1 MANRTPT
8 PPRMSRRGRYVLILL
23 VGAIVLLSVLGWLV
37 GLRTDY
43 LWYESVGYTS
53 VFSTMMWT
61 RLGLF
66 GVFTLAMAAWCGLNL
81 YLAYRFRPDTW
92 PATSEQE
99 GLERY
104 RELISPR
111 AGWWIGGVA
120 VIVGIFAGMSAQSRW
135 ETWLLFR
142 QGGSFDK
149 ADPVLH
155 MDAGFYVF
163 RLPFWQFL
171 IGFGFAAVVVGILA
185 SLSAYY
191 LYGALRFSGQGDRM
205 TNVARIHLSVLVALF
220 LGLKAVAYYFDR
232 YDFTTQDN
240 QVTGIVGGGYT
251 EMTALMNAKNALIWV
266 SLIAAV
272 VILVFSWGFTRSL
285 ALPAAALGLVVVTAI
300 AAGGIYPAV
309 VRNFQVEP
317 NRPQR
322 EGPYAQHTIDGTRY
336 AFGMENLEATTY
348 PVASQP
354 NAENM
359 AADQSTV
366 PFVRLI
372 DPFVVSD
379 AFTQAQQPRSFYD
392 FNEKLD
398 IDRYTYTDET
408 GKEVTQDFVVGLR
421 ELNPGQLTAEQQD
434 WTVTHTVY
442 THGWGFVSASTTESD
457 SGAPCFTS
465 GVLSDD
471 PGNCQIGN
479 DIIDVEKPQIY
490 YGLLNNEY
498 AIVGVPENAD
508 PREYDR
514 PIDVAVSDEDST
526 EEDAEERG
534 DDRYTTY
541 EGDGG
546 VDIGS
551 IGRRLLYAWELQEP
565 RFLLSDQINADSQ
578 LLYNRNVRDRV
589 QEVAPFLTVEADP
602 YPAVVDG
609 EIVWIVD
616 GYTTTNDYPYSDRVN
631 IADATNDTYSGQGV
645 ANQPSE
651 EINYIRS
658 SVKAVVNA
666 YDGSVELYEFDDK
679 DPILKAWN
687 EIYGGD
693 LVTPKEETPEAL
705 EAHFRY
711 PQDLFKIQR
720 SLLQRY
726 HVDES
731 RTFIEG
737 TEAWATPSD
746 PSQNQPVTQPA
757 YYVYATYP
765 EQNQPYFQLT
775 STFTPRNRENALS
788 SLMSGYYDE
797 NGDPQLR
804 VYDVVGGEDQSVRQ
818 IHQIITS
825 TSEVVTTLRDAQQA
839 DTTVEWGNLLALP
852 VGDGI
857 LYLEPMYLRRQAGGQ
872 GEELPRLTNVAISYG
887 GYVGFA
893 PTFEQAVDMVVE
905 KYVTGAPSEAE
916 QNEGEDPAD
925 PTDPPSETPTET
937 PTTEAPADP
946 PEVEAAITKV
956 LEAQAAYEEA
966 QASGSNEQEG
976 AALDALLAALDE
988 LQAAREAAGQ

>member
-1 MANRTPT
+1 M
-8 PPRMSRRGRYVLILL
+8 
-23 VGAIVLLSVLGWLV
+23 GAIVLLSVLGWLV
-37 GLRTDY
+37 SLRTSY

-66 GVFTLAMAAWCGLNL
+66 GVFALAMAAWTGINL

-104 RELISPR
+104 RELISPK

-120 VIVGIFAGMSAQSRW
+120 AVVGVFAGMSAQSRW

-142 QGGSFDK
+142 EGGEFAWS
-149 ADPVLH
+149 DPVLG
-155 MDAGFYVF
+155 MNAGFYVF

-191 LYGALRFSGQGDRM
+191 LYGALRFSGTGDRM
-205 TNVARIHLSVLVALF
+205 SNAARIHLSVLVALF

-232 YDFTTQDN
+232 FNFTTQEN
-240 QVTGIVGGGYT
+240 QVTDIVGGGYT

-266 SLIAAV
+266 SVIAAV

-336 AFGMENLEATTY
+336 AFGMEDLETTTY

-354 NAENM
+354 DAEAM
-359 AADQSTV
+359 AADKSTV

-398 IDRYTYTDET
+398 IDRYTYTDEN
-408 GKEVTQDFVVGLR
+408 GNEVTQDFVVGLR
-421 ELNPGQLTAEQQD
+421 ELNPAQLTDEQQD

-457 SGAPCFTS
+457 NGAPCFTS

-498 AIVGVPENAD
+498 AIVGAPDTET

-514 PIDVAVSDEDST
+514 PIDVAVSDDDST
-526 EEDAEERG
+526 EEDAEEIG

-541 EGDGG
+541 EGEGG

-551 IGRRLLYAWELQEP
+551 IGHRLLYAWEFQEP
-565 RFLLSDQINADSQ
+565 RFLLSDQINEESQ
-578 LLYNRNVRDRV
+578 LLYNRNVRERV
-589 QEVAPFLTVEADP
+589 QEVAPFLTIEADP

-616 GYTTTNDYPYSDRVN
+616 GYTTTNNFPYADRVN
-631 IADATNDTYSGQGV
+631 LADATNDTYSGQGV
-645 ANQPSE
+645 ANQSSE
-651 EINYIRS
+651 EINYMRS

-666 YDGSVELYEFDDK
+666 YDGSVDLYEFDEE
-679 DPILKAWN
+679 DPILQAWN
-687 EIYGGD
+687 QIYGGD
-693 LVTPKEETPEAL
+693 LVIPKDETPQGL
-705 EAHFRY
+705 IDHFRY
-711 PQDLFKIQR
+711 PQDLFKVQR

-726 HVDES
+726 HVNEA

-737 TEAWATPSD
+737 GEAWATPSD
-746 PSQNQPVTQPA
+746 PSQGSEVTQPA

-765 EQNQPYFQLT
+765 EQSQPYFQLT
-775 STFTPRNRENALS
+775 GSFTPRNRPNALA

-797 NGDPQLR
+797 NGDPQLK
-804 VYDVVGGEDQSVRQ
+804 VFDVVGGDDQSVRQ

-839 DTTVEWGNLLALP
+839 GTTVEWGNLLALP

-905 KYVTGAPSEAE
+905 KYVSGAPSEAE
-916 QNEGEDPAD
+916 QNEGEGEGEEG
-925 PTDPPSETPTET
+925 ETPTET
-937 PTTEAPADP
+937 PSETPTDEPTTEAPPATDP
-946 PEVEAAITKV
+946 PEVEAAIENV
-956 LEAQAAYEEA
+956 IAAQEAYEVA
-966 QASGSNEQEG
+966 RTSGSNEEEG
-976 AALDALLAALDE
+976 RALDDLLAALDQ